1 MSLIQRL
8 VLRCLAAVMVL
19 GLTACATGPDVHPKD
34 PLEPWNRGVY
44 RFNDVLDTNVV
55 KPVAEIYQEVTPDPV
70 RKGVSNFFGNIRDVW
85 SSVNAALQLRPQEA
99 VENLFRVGV
108 NTTLGLGGILDVA
121 TELGI
126 PRARLDFGQ
135 TLGRWGVPSGPY
147 LVLPLLGPS
156 SVRDATGRGVQM
168 RVNEFTDFKD
178 STLRDSLTALE
189 IVDTRAGLLRAG
201 GLLDEAAIDKYS
213 FMRDF
218 YLQRRQNQIDDLIE
232 QGIGVRDR
240 ASAPAAP

>member
-1 MSLIQRL
+1 MTLFQRL
-8 VLRCLAAVMVL
+8 FLRCLAAVMVV
-19 GLTACATGPDVHPKD
+19 GLTACATGPDAHPQD

-44 RFNDVLDTNVV
+44 RFNDVLDTNLV
-55 KPVAEIYQEVTPDPV
+55 KPVAETYQEVTPDPV

-85 SSVNAALQLRPQEA
+85 SSVNAAMQLRPQEA
-99 VENLFRVGV
+99 LENLFRVGV
-108 NTTLGLGGILDVA
+108 NTTLGLGGVLDVA
-121 TELGI
+121 TEMGI
-126 PRARLDFGQ
+126 PRTRMDFGQ

-156 SVRDATGRGVQM
+156 SVRDATGTGIQFRLNEYTNFDDDHVQ
-168 RVNEFTDFKD
+168 N
-178 STLRDSLTALE
+178 SLTALE
-189 IVDTRAGLLRAG
+189 IVNTRAGLLRAG

-213 FMRDF
+213 FVRDF

-240 ASAPAAP
+240 APAPATP